1 MHTEMNFELPPDL
14 TSHLA
19 SLDKF
24 ITETILPL
32 QHQDDNNRFFDH
44 RREYARTDWEQ
55 GGVPRKEWED
65 LLSEL
70 AFLFPLLHFSRG
82 HCCNYLRSLALSPSS
97 LSL

>member
-70 AFLFPLLHFSRG
+70 AFLFHFSILVVVIAVII
-82 HCCNYLRSLALSPSS
+82 YVRSLSPPPA
-97 LSL
+97 